1 MGRTDWFRE
10 QKVLEGSRNKQTEQK
25 QKGPWLF
32 QNRPACHAER
42 GWGMEEPEKNW
53 LANTRKFHAVSFVR
67 GIRHKKHLY
76 CFDLN
81 WPVRA
86 NVLAS
91 CCLAKSEEWLIS
103 PWWRAA
109 QESLHSLCLS
119 PWGLCRALNGA
130 SLCLMPPS

>member
-32 QNRPACHAER
+32 QNRPACHAEK

-81 WPVRA
+81 WPVRETW
-86 NVLAS
+86 LLS
-91 CCLAKSEEWLIS
+91 C
-103 PWWRAA
+103 
-109 QESLHSLCLS
+109 
-119 PWGLCRALNGA
+119 
-130 SLCLMPPS
+130 